1 MSHGGLNDPFQRLR
15 LKIQFAFCLGIRY
28 ASHLSPVVN
37 NIRTTIPFESILN
50 RYLWRWWSIQPSSK
64 RRAIRARLT
73 VDHSQSDKRQDCP
86 ALRLQR
92 WRLLHPQCVTTT
104 IRLPISNNGNC
115 CCTCCA
121 TSPSGLNQ
129 VPSVEETAGFL
140 QWSFHVNDVQSQS
153 RCEHRRQR
161 RGGITLTAFFICQ
174 SSTRNSPECDRL
186 PQVTPHSLPVLPP
199 AHLLPF

>member
-1 MSHGGLNDPFQRLR
+1 MRDHMHNYDRCSILSSLHLFLNLLTGMSHGGLDPFQRLR

-37 NIRTTIPFESILN
+37 NIATIPFESILN
-50 RYLWRWWSIQPSSK
+50 RYLWRWCSAIEQTQG
-64 RRAIRARLT
+64 AIRARLT

-115 CCTCCA
+115 CLLRYIA
-121 TSPSGLNQ
+121 IRLNQ
-129 VPSVEETAGFL
+129 VPG
-140 QWSFHVNDVQSQS
+140 
-153 RCEHRRQR
+153 
-161 RGGITLTAFFICQ
+161 
-174 SSTRNSPECDRL
+174 P
-186 PQVTPHSLPVLPP
+186 
-199 AHLLPF
+199 